1 MSEKRILVVDD
12 AADLRKMLG
21 LVLSKNGY
29 EVSEAADGQEA
40 LVASFD
46 EHPDLILLDIMMKD
60 MDGWEVLKLLKMDEA
75 TRDIPVVIISARTE
89 PKDKIR
95 GLQEGAVDYVTKPF
109 VVRDVLD
116 RIARIL
122 GSEGVA

>member
-1 MSEKRILVVDD
+1 MPGKKKLLIADDDKLLHQMYDDGLGEDYDILHAYDGAD
-12 AADLRKMLG
+12 ALTLA
-21 LVLSKNGY
+21 V
-29 EVSEAADGQEA
+29 
-40 LVASFD
+40 
-46 EHPDLILLDIMMKD
+46 EHTPDAILLDIMMKD

-95 GLQEGAVDYVTKPF
+95 GLQEGDVDYVTKPF